1 MHFAEQSTS
10 FHFADSSPS
19 SVPPPVPL
27 PVAISTRR
35 SSRPHQQ
42 PHYLKDY
49 FCGLIDSSHLPAK
62 HHALVSTLTKYV
74 EPKSY
79 EEASREPGWVEAME
93 KEIGALMLN

>member
-1 MHFAEQSTS
+1 M
-10 FHFADSSPS
+10 
-19 SVPPPVPL
+19 
-27 PVAISTRR
+27 
-35 SSRPHQQ
+35 
-42 PHYLKDY
+42 
-49 FCGLIDSSHLPAK
+49 IDSSHLPAK